1 VQTQTFEV
9 VNDPRVRTSMADLQE
24 QFALLLRI
32 RGKISAIHEAVNRLR
47 NVREQVELW
56 RKRAG
61 DHPTIDAAATAL
73 LEKLASIED
82 ALILPGD
89 QKVTYSLI
97 IRSRLNEALASVIPI
112 VGSAD
117 ARPTE
122 QACAI
127 VEHYSAQI
135 DAQLAAL
142 EAVFSEDLAKLNR
155 AIQEANLA
163 PIEG

>member
-1 VQTQTFEV
+1 
-9 VNDPRVRTSMADLQE
+9 
-24 QFALLLRI
+24 
-32 RGKISAIHEAVNRLR
+32 
-47 NVREQVELW
+47 VELW

-122 QACAI
+122 QAYAI